1 MFCLFFYKY
10 TVYLNDFT
18 RFFPNISINPA
29 NTPLHALNHAN
40 EHSQSNALNVV
51 KKNQSESENYSFYY
65 CAFFLND
72 LFLMMIVASFSTKVM
87 DEPRK
92 AAKEEDEE
100 EWEREERERI
110 QDLEERDAFA
120 ERVKQKDKDKTRHI
134 LERNDKKVMQNTSLL
149 QQNKVCWFTVNG
161 SRYDFVKYES

>member
-1 MFCLFFYKY
+1 MIYF
-10 TVYLNDFT
+10 
-18 RFFPNISINPA
+18 SI
-29 NTPLHALNHAN
+29 
-40 EHSQSNALNVV
+40 
-51 KKNQSESENYSFYY
+51 
-65 CAFFLND
+65 
-72 LFLMMIVASFSTKVM
+72 KVM

-120 ERVKQKDKDKTRHI
+120 ERVKQKDKDKTRHV

-149 QQNKVCWFTVNG
+149 QQNKV
-161 SRYDFVKYES
+161 S